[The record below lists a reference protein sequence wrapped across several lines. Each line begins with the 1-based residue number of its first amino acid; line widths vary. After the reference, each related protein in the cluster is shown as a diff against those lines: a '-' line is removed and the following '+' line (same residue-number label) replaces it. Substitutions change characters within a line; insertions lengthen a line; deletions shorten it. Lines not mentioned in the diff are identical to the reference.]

1 MGTSKGATCKGVKK
15 DGTPC
20 SSTIVMK
27 NGYCRAHQGQ
37 AKGKDCK

>member
-1 MGTSKGATCKGVKK
+1 MATCKGVKK

-20 SSTIVMK
+20 RSSIVMK

-37 AKGKDCK
+37 AEAKKDCK